1 MSKKYIY
8 IGIGILIIVVI
19 VALITIH
26 KQKNK
31 PDPDIENGGAI
42 NHGDNSGGCSLE
54 DLPEA
59 DETDNTALD
68 M

>member
-1 MSKKYIY
+1 MSRKYIY
-8 IGIGILIIVVI
+8 IGIGVLIVVVI
-19 VALITIH
+19 VALIVIQ
-26 KQKNK
+26 KQKDK
-31 PDPDIENGGAI
+31 PDPDVENGGSL
-42 NHGDNSGGCSLE
+42 NHGGNSGGCPSQ